1 MRFPRGPTQGV
12 SRLGWVD
19 RIDHWPLPSRSA
31 GSIRSYPAAG
41 SHHAAQV
48 KGLKADEPGR

>member
-1 MRFPRGPTQGV
+1 MRFPRGPTPGV